1 MRRAKVGSWTLV
13 AGMIG
18 LAGLLSACGGGD
30 SGSSSSS
37 TAAAAGPNAVSLSW
51 LPPTENTNGSA
62 LTDLTGYTIYYGT
75 QSQNYTSQIQ
85 VTNPGLTTY
94 VVDNLPP
101 GTYYFA
107 VTATASNGLQSGYSP
122 EVTATVD

>member
-1 MRRAKVGSWTLV
+1 MHRAKVGSWTLI

>member
-1 MRRAKVGSWTLV
+1 MIAM
-13 AGMIG
+13 AGM
-18 LAGLLSACGGGD
+18 LAACGDGSD
-30 SGSSSSS
+30 SGSGVG
-37 TAAAAGPNAVSLSW
+37 TNAVSLSW

-75 QSQNYTSQIQ
+75 QSQNYTNQIQ
-85 VTNPGLTTY
+85 VANPGLTTY
-94 VVDNLPP
+94 VVDNLSP

-107 VTATASNGLQSGYSP
+107 VTATAADGSQSAYSP

>member
-1 MRRAKVGSWTLV
+1 M
-13 AGMIG
+13 
-18 LAGLLSACGGGD
+18 AGLLSACGGGD